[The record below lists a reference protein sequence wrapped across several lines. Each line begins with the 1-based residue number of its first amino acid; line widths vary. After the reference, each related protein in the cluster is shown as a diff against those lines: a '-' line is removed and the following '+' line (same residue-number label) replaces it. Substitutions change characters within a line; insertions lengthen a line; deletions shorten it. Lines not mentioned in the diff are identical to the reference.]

1 MIVEEEYT
9 VKLSEIDRN
18 NKVTNKAILSY
29 LEDVGGKHS
38 NIAGYGILDIPNTHL
53 TWLLLEWKLKVIRR
67 PNYNEKL
74 KVTTWSKD
82 TVKCYAYRD
91 FKVYDE
97 QGNIIVLAASKW
109 VLVDTQKGR
118 IVMVEPELL
127 EKYKP
132 ELDKSAF
139 GDEIDKKND
148 FPKIREPEN
157 YQYENDYVVRKSDI
171 DVNNQMHNLNYMD
184 LANEALPDEVYKKG
198 QLNNV
203 RITYKREIKLGEVV
217 KCKYSFVDGKHVVV
231 VKSNDESVLHALI
244 EMY

>member
-53 TWLLLEWKLKVIRR
+53 TWLLLEWRLKVIRR

-157 YQYENDYVVRKSDI
+157 YQYEKDYVVRKSDI
-171 DVNNQMHNLNYMD
+171 DVNNHMHNLNYMD

>member
-53 TWLLLEWKLKVIRR
+53 TWLLLEWRLKVIRR

-157 YQYENDYVVRKSDI
+157 YQYEKDYVVRKSDI
-171 DVNNQMHNLNYMD
+171 DVNNHMHNLNYMD

-217 KCKYSFVDGKHVVV
+217 KCKYSFVDGKHVVI

>member
-53 TWLLLEWKLKVIRR
+53 TWLLLEWRLKVIRR

-157 YQYENDYVVRKSDI
+157 YQYEKDYVVRKSDI
-171 DVNNQMHNLNYMD
+171 DVNNHMHNLNYMD

-217 KCKYSFVDGKHVVV
+217 KCKYSFADGKHVVV

>member
-157 YQYENDYVVRKSDI
+157 YQYEKDYVVRKSDI
-171 DVNNQMHNLNYMD
+171 DVNNHMHNLNYMD